1 MNICIVRKCKTN
13 DAILLNFKR
22 NGSVDQRLNI
32 ISRFGESVRYYRKQR
47 HLTQEELALLCNFNQ
62 HYISNIER
70 GTRNISLRVVS
81 ILARALGV
89 RERDLL

>member
-1 MNICIVRKCKTN
+1 MNVCVIRKCKTA
-13 DAILLNFKR
+13 DAKLENYKMQGI
-22 NGSVDQRLNI
+22 VDQRLSV

-70 GTRNISLRVVS
+70 GTRNISLRVISV
-81 ILARALGV
+81 LARALGV